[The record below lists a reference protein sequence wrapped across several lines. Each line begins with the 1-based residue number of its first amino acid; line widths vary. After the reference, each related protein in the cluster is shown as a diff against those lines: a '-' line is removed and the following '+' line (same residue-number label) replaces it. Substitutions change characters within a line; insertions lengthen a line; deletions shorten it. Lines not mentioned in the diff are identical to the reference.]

1 MKKDLLITAV
11 SALLVVSPTQAKSGA
26 RVKLTYDSNG
36 NVTSRSLASTTRS
49 VFVEEKDPMTTV
61 QDRITVGPNPTDGIF
76 SVERQFGSE
85 DQLFTYSLYGLNSQ
99 LIESRQTTDRF
110 VQFDLS
116 GHADG
121 IYILQVIGPDY
132 KNSWKIIK
140 R

>member
-36 NVTSRSLASTTRS
+36 NVTSRSLSNATRS
-49 VFVEEKDPMTTV
+49 AFIEEQEPIVLDK
-61 QDRITVGPNPTDGIF
+61 ISVGPNPTDGIF